1 MREPFGSLL
10 FYSYIHNMKSYNHIL
25 EGYYDST
32 GKVKAVDIKT
42 NTPYFIEDR
51 PDMKQRV
58 EKAIT
63 SKRYLGIYQRGSRN
77 GFNYINMEDI
87 NLKITEQNFPKTTNM
102 IEKPKD
108 FIISDLK
115 WKYLTRCM
123 DKGRNLMF
131 TGPAGTGK
139 TQIIHKAA
147 ELLDKPLFYFN
158 LGSTQE
164 VRSTLIGNT
173 LFNGETYFDESA
185 FVKAIKTPNA
195 VILLDEISRANPE
208 AWNILMPVLDV
219 NIRKLRLDEAGNSPE
234 IKVADGVCFLATAN
248 IGFEYT
254 SARSLDRALMDRFS
268 VIEMDV
274 LDKEQEMKLLG
285 MNFPDLKPEMN
296 ELLCSISNHLKKEV
310 AKDDAVI
317 SSSISTRLLF
327 EIASLLSDD
336 FTINEVLELLIYPM
350 YSSEGG
356 TESERTYVRMAI
368 QKYLPSDSKGTLED
382 TRKDPLTE
390 TTDRIFSPF

>member
-1 MREPFGSLL
+1 
-10 FYSYIHNMKSYNHIL
+10 MKSYNHIL

-32 GKVKAVDIKT
+32 GKIKAVDIKT

-58 EKAIT
+58 EQALT

-77 GFNYINMEDI
+77 GFNYINREDI
-87 NLKITEQNFPKTTNM
+87 DLKITEKTFPKETNM
-102 IEKPKD
+102 IDKPSD

-123 DKGRNLMF
+123 DKGKNLMF
-131 TGPAGTGK
+131 TGSAGTGK

-173 LFNGETYFDESA
+173 FFDGKTYFDESM

-195 VILLDEISRANPE
+195 VVLLDEISRANPE

-219 NIRKLRLDEAGNSPE
+219 NIRKLRLDEAEDSPE

-254 SARSLDRALMDRFS
+254 STRSLDRALMDRFS

-274 LDKEQEMKLLG
+274 LNKEQEMKLLG
-285 MNFPDLKPEMN
+285 MNFPELKPELN
-296 ELLCSISNHLKKEV
+296 DLLCSISDQLKKEV
-310 AKDDAVI
+310 AKDDSTI
-317 SSSISTRLLF
+317 STHISTRLLF
-327 EIASLLSDD
+327 EIASLLQDD
-336 FTINEVLELLIYPM
+336 FTIQETLELLVYPL

-356 TESERTYVRMAI
+356 AESERTYVRMII
-368 QKYLPSDSKGTLED
+368 QKFLPSDNKGTLND
-382 TRKDPLTE
+382 TRNGKDNMV
-390 TTDRIFSPF
+390 DRIFAPF

>member
-1 MREPFGSLL
+1 
-10 FYSYIHNMKSYNHIL
+10 MKSYNHIL

-32 GKVKAVDIKT
+32 GKIKAIDIKT

-58 EKAIT
+58 EQALT

-77 GFNYINMEDI
+77 GFNYINREDI
-87 NLKITEQNFPKTTNM
+87 DLKITEKTFPKADNM
-102 IEKPKD
+102 IEKPND

-123 DKGRNLMF
+123 DKGKNLMF

-147 ELLDKPLFYFN
+147 KLLDKPLFYFN

-173 LFNGETYFDESA
+173 FFDGKTYFDESM

-195 VILLDEISRANPE
+195 VVLLDEISRANPE

-219 NIRKLRLDEAGNSPE
+219 NIRKLRLDEAENSPE
-234 IKVADGVCFLATAN
+234 ISVAEGVCFLATAN

-254 SARSLDRALMDRFS
+254 STRSLDRALMDRFS

-274 LDKEQEMKLLG
+274 LNKEQEMKLLG
-285 MNFPDLKPEMN
+285 MNFERLKPELN
-296 ELLCSISNHLKKEV
+296 DLLCTISDQLKKEV
-310 AKDDAVI
+310 AKDDSTI
-317 SSSISTRLLF
+317 STHISTRLLF
-327 EIASLLSDD
+327 EIASLLEDG
-336 FTINEVLELLIYPM
+336 FTFQETLELLVYPL

-356 TESERTYVRMAI
+356 AESERTYVRMII
-368 QKYLPSDSKGTLED
+368 QKFLPSDNKGTLNDIRNEGN
-382 TRKDPLTE
+382 TVE
-390 TTDRIFSPF
+390 RIFAPF

>member
-1 MREPFGSLL
+1 
-10 FYSYIHNMKSYNHIL
+10 MKSYNHIL

-32 GKVKAVDIKT
+32 GKIKAVDIKT

-58 EKAIT
+58 EQALT

-77 GFNYINMEDI
+77 GFNYINREDI
-87 NLKITEQNFPKTTNM
+87 DLKITEKTFPKADNM
-102 IEKPKD
+102 IEKPND

-123 DKGRNLMF
+123 DKGKNLMF

-147 ELLDKPLFYFN
+147 KLLDKPLFYFN

-173 LFNGETYFDESA
+173 FFDGKTYFDESM

-195 VILLDEISRANPE
+195 VVLLDEISRANPE

-219 NIRKLRLDEAGNSPE
+219 NIRKLRLDEAENSPE
-234 IKVADGVCFLATAN
+234 ISVAEGVCFLATAN

-254 SARSLDRALMDRFS
+254 STRSLDRALMDRFS

-274 LDKEQEMKLLG
+274 LNKEQEMKLLG
-285 MNFPDLKPEMN
+285 MNFERLKPELN
-296 ELLCSISNHLKKEV
+296 DLLCTISDQLKKEV
-310 AKDDAVI
+310 TKDDSTI
-317 SSSISTRLLF
+317 STHISTRLLF
-327 EIASLLSDD
+327 EIASLLEDG
-336 FTINEVLELLIYPM
+336 FTFQETLELLVYPL

-356 TESERTYVRMAI
+356 AESERTYVRMII
-368 QKYLPSDSKGTLED
+368 QKFLPSDNKGTLNDIRNEGN
-382 TRKDPLTE
+382 TVE
-390 TTDRIFSPF
+390 RIFAPF

>member
-1 MREPFGSLL
+1 
-10 FYSYIHNMKSYNHIL
+10 MKSYNHIL

-32 GKVKAVDIKT
+32 GKIKAVDIKT

-58 EKAIT
+58 EQALT

-77 GFNYINMEDI
+77 GFNYINREDI
-87 NLKITEQNFPKTTNM
+87 DLKITEKTFPKADNM
-102 IEKPKD
+102 IEKPND

-123 DKGRNLMF
+123 DKGKNLMF

-147 ELLDKPLFYFN
+147 KLLDKPLFYFN

-173 LFNGETYFDESA
+173 FFDGKTYFDESM

-195 VILLDEISRANPE
+195 VVLLDEISRANPE

-219 NIRKLRLDEAGNSPE
+219 NIRKLRLDEAENSPE
-234 IKVADGVCFLATAN
+234 ISVAEGVCFLATAN

-254 SARSLDRALMDRFS
+254 STRSLDRALMDRFS

-274 LDKEQEMKLLG
+274 LNKEQEMKLLG
-285 MNFPDLKPEMN
+285 MNFERLKPELN
-296 ELLCSISNHLKKEV
+296 DLLCTISDQLKKEV
-310 AKDDAVI
+310 AKDDSTI
-317 SSSISTRLLF
+317 STHISTRLLF
-327 EIASLLSDD
+327 EIASLLEDG
-336 FTINEVLELLIYPM
+336 FTFQETLELLVYPL

-356 TESERTYVRMAI
+356 AESERTYVRMII
-368 QKYLPSDSKGTLED
+368 QKFLPSDNKGTLNDIRNEGN
-382 TRKDPLTE
+382 TVE
-390 TTDRIFSPF
+390 RIFAPF